1 MVIIHPS
8 IKARQHFKQQA
19 GFTLIELMITVVI
32 IGIISAIAYPS
43 YSNYVQKTRRN
54 AAAAC
59 LLEWSQ
65 WMERNYTSC
74 LRYDRTGA
82 GCSTNTSAA
91 SFTSGCKKEL
101 ENTYSFG
108 LGTSPA
114 LDAGRYLLEAA
125 PKTTGPQASDS
136 CGTLAINQ
144 LGEKKPAT
152 AGCW

>member
-1 MVIIHPS
+1 MTSIHPS
-8 IKARQHFKQQA
+8 TPARQAFKRQF
-19 GFTLIELMITVVI
+19 GFTLIELMITVAI

-43 YSNYVQKTRRN
+43 YSNYVEKTRRN

-82 GCSTNTSAA
+82 GCATTTTAS
-91 SFTSGCKKEL
+91 SFTSGCKTEL
-101 ENTYSFG
+101 EANYSFG

-114 LDAGRYLLEAA
+114 FDAGRYLLEAT
-125 PKTTGPQASDS
+125 PKATGSQARDS
-136 CGTLAINQ
+136 CGTLTLNQ
-144 LGEKKPAT
+144 LGEKKPTT